1 MESAPIKTLMK
12 LGEVIN
18 KSDITRPINSFL
30 KYILLIFN
38 MIRIVTIK
46 NIKLRIYPEQIPKL
60 KK

>member
-30 KYILLIFN
+30 KYIFDTAYDWS
-38 MIRIVTIK
+38 VSK
-46 NIKLRIYPEQIPKL
+46 
-60 KK
+60 